1 MAGSTEVED
10 IALLQLQTEQGPLL
24 DKIDELRTIGVG
36 GLVEL
41 PQLIVCGNQSSGK
54 SSVLEAISR
63 VRFPVKSNVC
73 TRFPTEVILRRH
85 PAPRFK
91 VSIEPGSS
99 RTTKE
104 SRQTIEA
111 FAPAEVTNGN
121 QLESLIEKAKECMG
135 ITGEGFSDDVLK
147 VEISGPDKPELTL
160 VDLPGLY
167 TSHST
172 SQDEQ
177 GIRIVHDITKRY
189 MANKR
194 SIILAVVSAKNDYHN
209 QTVLNMAEEFD
220 RSRAR
225 TIGIITQPDTLE
237 AHSDEE
243 TSWLRIL
250 KNEKVPLK
258 LGWHALRN
266 RSFETRKV
274 SDDERDSKEKEFF
287 AAGNWG
293 LNVADCMGIDN
304 LRRRLSNVLLKHI
317 QRNLPD
323 LLADINEKV
332 LDRQSRLAKLGP
344 PRGTLQQQKGFLLDI
359 SSKFERITA
368 QALNGMYTD
377 EFFGDLD
384 NGTKPPLYQDLRRLR
399 ATIRALNE
407 YFADAMDN
415 VGCHQYIRELNG
427 ERYPLSMFGNPYTNI
442 KSPKYI
448 TRSEIESDV
457 SVQARQNRGIELPG
471 SANQLLV
478 GKLFREQS
486 KPWEE
491 LAREHLIKSW
501 DSARDFISLLLQYL
515 ANDHTYSLLL
525 GNVLDPELEKMK
537 DRLLA
542 KLDELTAYNKRGH
555 PLPLGKGFLAK
566 IQKARSDRQIDRLQQ
581 TLQSG
586 SRSGDDS
593 ITIERLR
600 QASHELESTSNQFA
614 AADIVDQMQAYY
626 DTAII
631 TFIDNVATLGI
642 ENCLLDPLS
651 SILTS
656 QTINNLE
663 DKQVQDLA
671 AEPSSILDERER
683 LIRELEKLQAG
694 SRTLSKFN
702 IRKVVA
708 QPALVNSI
716 TQTKSTREATSASAP
731 SSALASQAA
740 LPGSHLNLF
749 GQGAP
754 LTPSPVVGFTANTS
768 TGNMGLFGTP
778 KSLQPVNGRAHNL
791 DAKRRSPFGSSGSG
805 VKGEASS
812 NTSSLFGPARTPNL
826 STATNGS
833 SIGDSGKPSSN
844 QPNPFSFLTSGNP
857 QRKGENTVPVTQPS
871 NSSQR

>member
-1 MAGSTEVED
+1 LPDKDTLITMAGSTEVED

-63 VRFPVKSNVC
+63 VRFPVKSDVC

-344 PRGTLQQQKGFLLDI
+344 PRGTLRQQRGYLLNI

-368 QALNGMYTD
+368 QALNGIYTND
-377 EFFGDLD
+377 FFGHLD
-384 NGTKPPLYQDLRRLR
+384 NGAKPPLYQDLRRLR
-399 ATIRALNE
+399 ATNRALNE
-407 YFADAMDN
+407 YFADAMDT
-415 VGCHQYIRELNG
+415 VGCHQYIHEFNG
-427 ERYPLSMFGNPYTNI
+427 ERYPLPVFGNPYTFI
-442 KSPKYI
+442 RSPKHT
-448 TRSEIESDV
+448 TRSEIESHV
-457 SVQARQNRGIELPG
+457 SIQACQNRGIELPG

-486 KPWEE
+486 KPWEQ
-491 LAREHLIKSW
+491 LAREHLTKSW
-501 DSARDFISLLLQYL
+501 DAAREFISLLLRYL
-515 ANDHTYSLLL
+515 TNDHTYSLLL
-525 GNVLDPELEKMK
+525 SNVLDPELEKMK

-566 IQKARSDRQIDRLQQ
+566 IQKARSDRQIDRLKK

-586 SRSGDDS
+586 SHPGDDS

-626 DTAII
+626 D
-631 TFIDNVATLGI
+631 V
-642 ENCLLDPLS
+642 S
-651 SILTS
+651 
-656 QTINNLE
+656 
-663 DKQVQDLA
+663 
-671 AEPSSILDERER
+671 
-683 LIRELEKLQAG
+683 
-694 SRTLSKFN
+694 
-702 IRKVVA
+702 
-708 QPALVNSI
+708 
-716 TQTKSTREATSASAP
+716 
-731 SSALASQAA
+731 
-740 LPGSHLNLF
+740 SHLN
-749 GQGAP
+749 
-754 LTPSPVVGFTANTS
+754 
-768 TGNMGLFGTP
+768 
-778 KSLQPVNGRAHNL
+778 
-791 DAKRRSPFGSSGSG
+791 
-805 VKGEASS
+805 
-812 NTSSLFGPARTPNL
+812 
-826 STATNGS
+826 
-833 SIGDSGKPSSN
+833 
-844 QPNPFSFLTSGNP
+844 
-857 QRKGENTVPVTQPS
+857 
-871 NSSQR
+871 